1 MKLQVK
7 LWIVAEAD
15 SARAKSRSVVEEE
28 DRRGY
33 ALFLSA
39 GG

>member
-7 LWIVAEAD
+7 LWIVAEAK
-15 SARAKSRSVVEEE
+15 AKSRSVVEEE